1 MSSLHPLDK
10 LGDVT
15 DEISTTLELPASARA
30 MDRARLAYRRGMY
43 EVRHPENHKQLV
55 RFLCVGASGY
65 VINLVSFTICLHLIG
80 LSSAVSFV
88 TAFLIGS
95 TNNFFWNR
103 HWTFKAHEQHPG
115 RQAMRFFF
123 VSLLVFFFATG
134 VYTVLNHTTHM
145 EKVVC
150 DGLAWAI
157 ATPLS
162 FVVQKLWSFKA

>member
-1 MSSLHPLDK
+1 MSSLLQVDR
-10 LGDVT
+10 LGAVT
-15 DEISTTLELPASARA
+15 EDLTTTLELPAGARTV
-30 MDRARLAYRRGMY
+30 DRARRAYRKGMY
-43 EVRHPENHKQLV
+43 EVRHPENHKQAV

-65 VINLVSFTICLHLIG
+65 VINLASFTICLHMLG
-80 LSSAVSFV
+80 LSSPVSFV

-115 RQAMRFFF
+115 RQAMRFFL

-134 VYTVLNHTTHM
+134 VYYLLNHTIRMDGT
-145 EKVVC
+145 VD

>member
-1 MSSLHPLDK
+1 MLSTDPADK
-10 LGDVT
+10 LDTVT
-15 DEISTTLELPASARA
+15 DELTTSLELPAAAQAISNG
-30 MDRARLAYRRGMY
+30 RRRYDALMY
-43 EVRHPENHKQLV
+43 ELRHPENHKQAV

-65 VINLVSFTICLHLIG
+65 AINLFSFALLYHAIG
-80 LSSAVSFV
+80 FDNAASFV

-103 HWTFKAHEQHPG
+103 HWTFVAKEEHAF
-115 RQAMRFFF
+115 RQGARFFA

-134 VYTVLNHTTHM
+134 VYALLQGTGWERVI
-145 EKVVC
+145 C